1 MNTFKKIIFLSNKE
15 KPNDKSM
22 ATLVLEKKNSSI
34 FCTLKVFHLPQTQE
48 LLLGIKIN
56 DQIIKQN
63 ILLNNNIY
71 NFILNQNID
80 LSANLGCVLLSN
92 DKSSITPLIWGNNK
106 NTNYKNQIVAN
117 LKSSMAKLQHLETS
131 KSTIKQSTKS
141 DTKDNEHIDTKTNQ
155 SEELASCP
163 IHSKETYEIHKNPYN
178 INNFVEIEEYS
189 QISLNEELLN
199 TNTEIAQAVS
209 MEALFDSSDQE
220 IEETIDHE
228 IYKSTPNEHKFYNM
242 IAEQL
247 DELFD
252 KYPKENNLEKLIDNS
267 KWVKINH
274 EEENK
279 YYVVGIIY
287 INQDIKYICYGV
299 PGNYYTEP
307 PMELKN
313 YSQWLPV
320 DTMNPYDNGY
330 WVMYQDADTGEN
342 VYIN

>member
-1 MNTFKKIIFLSNKE
+1 MNTVKKTIFLSNKE
-15 KPNDKSM
+15 KPHEKSM

-34 FCTLKVFHLPQTQE
+34 FCTLKVFNLETSKD
-48 LLLGIKIN
+48 LLLGIKSQN
-56 DQIIKQN
+56 QIIKQN
-63 ILLNNNIY
+63 ILLNNNVY

-80 LSANLGCVLLSN
+80 LNESLGCVLLN
-92 DKSSITPLIWGNNK
+92 IDQQCITPIIWGNDK
-106 NTNYKNQIVAN
+106 NTNYKNQIVEN
-117 LKSSMAKLQHLETS
+117 LKSSIQKIKNIDIS
-131 KSTIKQSTKS
+131 KQQTNKISTNSTEKQEDST
-141 DTKDNEHIDTKTNQ
+141 NNF
-155 SEELASCP
+155 LNP
-163 IHSKETYEIHKNPYN
+163 INSKEAYEIHKNPYN
-178 INNFVEIEEYS
+178 INNYINIEQYS
-189 QISLNEELLN
+189 QISLDEEILN
-199 TNTEIAQAVS
+199 SNSEIAQATS
-209 MEALFDSSDQE
+209 MEALFESDDQE
-220 IEETIDHE
+220 IEEIVKKELNDE
-228 IYKSTPNEHKFYNM
+228 SVSEHKFYNM

-252 KYPKENNLEKLIDNS
+252 KYTREYNLEKLIDNS

-287 INQDIKYICYGV
+287 KDNDIKYICYGV

-307 PMELKN
+307 PTELKN